1 LKSLNK
7 LTEVCEIQGSKNN
20 FVEEWDY
27 DFNLFKFQCR
37 SSRPEIQIGASEEKK
52 LENEF
57 KQKVSEAKVDIVRE
71 RQAALKK
78 AVQQKDEQL
87 IKKKVQG
94 TQTMTLQAVQK
105 ELQLEE
111 MLEKEEKAR
120 EALEIEEINGEIIKE
135 QKKKECLLNMI
146 KERQLEDQ
154 YNLGKQES
162 EKQVMELK
170 EEAKKEIIIKRNKM
184 KTKILNMRK
193 KNERKKNMLKQ
204 KLMSVRTEMSQ
215 SVTKATKM
223 GTKAI
228 CENSKNDQ
236 AKINAYCENN
246 FFDNYYKLLDC
257 KDKDGFCYSCCENE
271 FGDIHVAERDDCYN
285 MCDGKKKSKKG
296 KRGNWIWTDNIY

>member
-1 LKSLNK
+1 MRPLRYDKCNLKETDVLISKISKEASEKGFEGLIERMPARLVMNNKTLTIYQDESYKTILASFLLESTKFLRESKKKNCFQLKSLNK

-78 AVQQKDEQL
+78 AVQQKDELL

-120 EALEIEEINGEIIKE
+120 EALELEEINADIIKE

-170 EEAKKEIIIKRNKM
+170 EEAKKEINI
-184 KTKILNMRK
+184 
-193 KNERKKNMLKQ
+193 
-204 KLMSVRTEMSQ
+204 
-215 SVTKATKM
+215 
-223 GTKAI
+223 
-228 CENSKNDQ
+228 
-236 AKINAYCENN
+236 
-246 FFDNYYKLLDC
+246 
-257 KDKDGFCYSCCENE
+257 
-271 FGDIHVAERDDCYN
+271 
-285 MCDGKKKSKKG
+285 KKKQNEDEDIEYEKEK
-296 KRGNWIWTDNIY
+296 